1 MLSSIIIRS
10 AAAFG
15 GAPFRLVKSTALGS
29 AAGGAAGG
37 AAAGGVPGALVG
49 GALGLASSLL
59 GGLFGKSNTQK
70 TNQMNYRIMLEQN
83 RFNAVEAKKN
93 RDWQELMYRMFGTSS
108 AKANDMRAAGLNA
121 LLGDVSAS
129 GNVGS
134 GGAATAAESAQMMPT
149 DYSFIGD
156 AANRGLAAYN
166 TTRSV
171 DASVSLQ
178 KSQENVNK
186 SIEGVNMAQKGFME
200 SQTDMQKMTYKFAMD
215 TYQNRLLQEQFKAE
229 LANWQGFDAMYDARL
244 KAFSLYNVLPQE
256 VEKNVAQTMSF
267 YASAFRDIASGK
279 YTLKQTENY
288 GKWLSIQQTFA
299 HAATVQGQA
308 ALMQGRAAITNANAN
323 SSYLQKLGSYYGS
336 LTSGQ
341 NISNQMQQYYTDF
354 MLGKMP
360 IGKAELF
367 KDFQKARLK
376 LFIFFFDLIF
386 LFFLL
391 KSSSSLITNLFILK
405 SQFFKIRHFF
415 ASRLNI
421 TTRTRINQLVIGQ
434 GAESVFKLRTEIRS
448 INHRLERFLNFTDS
462 LRIGTHIIDTLQQ
475 RNIGMKRSTKRI
487 ILFINR
493 SNFML
498 NFLVNRRNKNYFI
511 FCNHNRKF

>member
-1 MLSSIIIRS
+1 MFSNIILRS
-10 AAAFG
+10 TAAFG
-15 GAPFRLVKSTALGS
+15 GAPFRPIKCTALSS
-29 AAGGAAGG
+29 AAAGSSGGAAV
-37 AAAGGVPGALVG
+37 GGVPGALVG
-49 GALGLASSLL
+49 GALGLASSLI
-59 GGLFGKSNTQK
+59 GGLFGKHNTNK
-70 TNQMNYRIMLEQN
+70 TNEMNYKIMQEQN
-83 RFNAVEAKKN
+83 QFNKEEAQKN
-93 RDWQELMYRMFGTSS
+93 RDWQEMMYRMFGTSS
-108 AKANDMRAAGLNA
+108 AKANDLRAAGLNP

-134 GGAATAAESAQMMPT
+134 GAAATAAESAQMLPA

-156 AANRGLAAYN
+156 AANRGLTAYN

-186 SIEGVNMAQKGFME
+186 SIEGVNLAQKGLME
-200 SQTDMQKMTYKFAMD
+200 SQTAMQKMTYKFAMD

-229 LANWQGFDAMYDARL
+229 LANWQGFDVMYDARL
-244 KAFSLYNVLPQE
+244 KAFSLFNVMPQE

-323 SSYLQKLGSYYGS
+323 AGYLKQLGGYYGS

-341 NISNQMQQYYTDF
+341 RMSNDMQRYYTDF

-360 IGKAELF
+360 IGKAESLLRQTPY
-367 KDFQKARLK
+367 KHLLDLNIQQNEWSLNK
-376 LFIFFFDLIF
+376 LMQEPDLIRSLSGMYKSETSLTTKRVDSYDTDKIF
-386 LFFLL
+386 ERGESVTRMFKNVSDGISNFTP
-391 KSSSSLITNLFILK
+391 KPKFNKGSSSGGQPTPPPSGK
-405 SQFFKIRHFF
+405 SWLDAYRE
-415 ASRLNI
+415 NP
-421 TTRTRINQLVIGQ
+421 
-434 GAESVFKLRTEIRS
+434 
-448 INHRLERFLNFTDS
+448 
-462 LRIGTHIIDTLQQ
+462 
-475 RNIGMKRSTKRI
+475 
-487 ILFINR
+487 
-493 SNFML
+493 
-498 NFLVNRRNKNYFI
+498 NYSPTGY
-511 FCNHNRKF
+511 K

>member
-1 MLSSIIIRS
+1 MLSNIILRS
-10 AAAFG
+10 TAAFG
-15 GAPFRLVKSTALGS
+15 GAPFPLKKCTALTS
-29 AAGGAAGG
+29 AATGAAGG

-49 GALGLASSLL
+49 GALGIASSLL
-59 GGLFGKSNTQK
+59 GGLFGNHNTNK
-70 TNQMNYRIMLEQN
+70 VNRMNYKIMQEQN
-83 RFNAVEAKKN
+83 RFNSAEAQKN
-93 RDWQELMYRMFGTSS
+93 RDWQEMMYRMFGTSS

-134 GGAATAAESAQMMPT
+134 GAAATAAESAQMLSS

-156 AANRGLAAYN
+156 AAQSGLAAYN

-186 SIEGVNMAQKGFME
+186 SIEGVNNAQKGLMA
-200 SQTDMQKMTYKFAMD
+200 SQTDMQKMSYKFAMD

-267 YASAFRDIASGK
+267 YASAFRDIAEGK

-299 HAATVQGQA
+299 HAATVQSSA
-308 ALMQGRAAITNANAN
+308 ALMQGRAALTNATANAA
-323 SSYLQKLGSYYGS
+323 YLKQLGGYYSS

-341 NISNQMQQYYTDF
+341 LMSNQMQQYYTDF

-360 IGKAELF
+360 IGKAESILRQTPY
-367 KDFQKARLK
+367 KHLLDLNIQQNEWSLNK
-376 LFIFFFDLIF
+376 LMQEPDLIRS
-386 LFFLL
+386 LSGMY
-391 KSSSSLITNLFILK
+391 KSETSLTNKRVDSYDTDKVFERIE
-405 SQFFKIRHFF
+405 ST
-415 ASRLNI
+415 SRVFN
-421 TTRTRINQLVIGQ
+421 NVAE
-434 GAESVFKLRTEIRS
+434 GA
-448 INHRLERFLNFTDS
+448 
-462 LRIGTHIIDTLQQ
+462 
-475 RNIGMKRSTKRI
+475 
-487 ILFINR
+487 
-493 SNFML
+493 SNFL
-498 NFLVNRRNKNYFI
+498 PKVRFKKGADNIPSTPPSGKSWLDAYRENPNY
-511 FCNHNRKF
+511 NPSGYK

>member
-1 MLSSIIIRS
+1 MLSNIILRS

-15 GAPFRLVKSTALGS
+15 GAPFRLNKCTALS
-29 AAGGAAGG
+29 STAGGAAGG
-37 AAAGGVPGALVG
+37 AALGGVPGALVG
-49 GALGLASSLL
+49 GAFGLASSLL
-59 GGLFGKSNTQK
+59 GGLFGKSNTNK
-70 TNQMNYRIMLEQN
+70 TNEMNYKIMQEQN
-83 RFNAVEAKKN
+83 RFSAEEAKKN

-134 GGAATAAESAQMMPT
+134 GAAASAAESAQMMPV

-171 DASVSLQ
+171 EASVSLQ

-186 SIEGVNMAQKGFME
+186 SIEGVNIAQKGFLGA
-200 SQTDMQKMTYKFAMD
+200 QTDMQKMTYKFALD

-229 LANWQGFDAMYDARL
+229 LANWQGFDAMYDARM
-244 KAFSLYNVLPQE
+244 KAFSLYNVMPQE

-267 YASAFRDIASGK
+267 YASAFRDIAAGK

-299 HAATVQGQA
+299 HAATVQSQA
-308 ALMQGRAAITNANAN
+308 ALMQGRAAITNASANA
-323 SSYLQKLGSYYGS
+323 SYLKQLGGYYGS

-341 NISNQMQQYYTDF
+341 KMSNDMQRYYTDF

-360 IGKAELF
+360 IGKAESVLRQTPYRHLL
-367 KDFQKARLK
+367 DLNIQQNEWSLNK
-376 LFIFFFDLIF
+376 LMQEPDLIRSLSGMYKSETSLTNKRVDSYDTDKIF
-386 LFFLL
+386 ERGESVTRMFKNVSDGISNFTP
-391 KSSSSLITNLFILK
+391 KSRFSKGSSSEGEPTPPPSGK
-405 SQFFKIRHFF
+405 SWLDAYRE
-415 ASRLNI
+415 NP
-421 TTRTRINQLVIGQ
+421 
-434 GAESVFKLRTEIRS
+434 
-448 INHRLERFLNFTDS
+448 
-462 LRIGTHIIDTLQQ
+462 
-475 RNIGMKRSTKRI
+475 
-487 ILFINR
+487 
-493 SNFML
+493 
-498 NFLVNRRNKNYFI
+498 NYSPTGY
-511 FCNHNRKF
+511 K

>member
-1 MLSSIIIRS
+1 MLSNIILRS
-10 AAAFG
+10 TAAFG
-15 GAPFRLVKSTALGS
+15 GAPFRLKKCTALTS
-29 AAGGAAGG
+29 AATGAAGG
-37 AAAGGVPGALVG
+37 SVAGGVPGALVG
-49 GALGLASSLL
+49 GALGVASSLL
-59 GGLFGKSNTQK
+59 GGLFGNHNTNK
-70 TNQMNYRIMLEQN
+70 INQMNYRIMQEQN
-83 RFNAVEAKKN
+83 RFNAEEAKKN

-134 GGAATAAESAQMMPT
+134 GAAATAAESAQMMPT

-186 SIEGVNMAQKGFME
+186 SIEGVNMAQKGLME

-244 KAFSLYNVLPQE
+244 KAFSLYNVMPQE

-267 YASAFRDIASGK
+267 YASAFRDIAAGK

-299 HAATVQGQA
+299 HAATVQEQA

-323 SSYLQKLGSYYGS
+323 ASYLKQLGGYYGA

-341 NISNQMQQYYTDF
+341 RMSNDMQRYYTDF

-360 IGKAELF
+360 IGKAESILRQTPY
-367 KDFQKARLK
+367 KHLLDLNIQQNEWSLNK
-376 LFIFFFDLIF
+376 LMQEPDLIRS
-386 LFFLL
+386 LSGMY
-391 KSSSSLITNLFILK
+391 KSETSYTNK
-405 SQFFKIRHFF
+405 RVDSYDTDKIFER
-415 ASRLNI
+415 
-421 TTRTRINQLVIGQ
+421 G
-434 GAESVFKLRTEIRS
+434 ESVTRMFKNVSDGIS
-448 INHRLERFLNFTDS
+448 NFTPKPKFSKGSSVGGEPTSPPSGKSWLDAY
-462 LRIGTHIIDTLQQ
+462 RE
-475 RNIGMKRSTKRI
+475 NP
-487 ILFINR
+487 
-493 SNFML
+493 
-498 NFLVNRRNKNYFI
+498 NYSPTGY
-511 FCNHNRKF
+511 K